1 MKGKFKWFISGSIAG
16 IVSRT
21 ITAPFERIKLQEQME
36 EQQRKRKRKGVL
48 RRLLEIGKEEGIG
61 GLFKGNLISCVKVIP
76 ASGIRFLSQEMNK
89 RCFLQ
94 VTKQKKLTTGQKL
107 FVGAMSGTI
116 SIVLTHPLEI
126 LRTRLTLGSGSDF
139 ESGNDVGVLR
149 KWIDE
154 MKRVVSVGIFVGI
167 VPAILGTAPFQ
178 AINFATYELL
188 EEAARTTE
196 IVQEYLKS
204 QPKLKAMLP
213 SIFGVISGAVAMGT
227 LYPLDVIKRKM
238 MIVKHGKHQ
247 QVGMKKTIERIF
259 DQDGMKGFY
268 HGMWPAF
275 FKVVPTVSINW
286 FTFELCKKVLVIH

>member
-116 SIVLTHPLEI
+116 SIVLPASI
-126 LRTRLTLGSGSDF
+126 MVSCWSK
-139 ESGNDVGVLR
+139 V
-149 KWIDE
+149 IIYP
-154 MKRVVSVGIFVGI
+154 VV
-167 VPAILGTAPFQ
+167 
-178 AINFATYELL
+178 N
-188 EEAARTTE
+188 
-196 IVQEYLKS
+196 
-204 QPKLKAMLP
+204 
-213 SIFGVISGAVAMGT
+213 
-227 LYPLDVIKRKM
+227 
-238 MIVKHGKHQ
+238 
-247 QVGMKKTIERIF
+247 
-259 DQDGMKGFY
+259 
-268 HGMWPAF
+268 
-275 FKVVPTVSINW
+275 
-286 FTFELCKKVLVIH
+286 